1 MWPRVPGM
9 VTRRSVLVGA
19 ASVVALA
26 AGCSPRETPSIT
38 PSPLGEGTPPS
49 PDGLYFPP
57 TDGAW
62 ETVEPAAAG
71 WQPDRL
77 AAPADVAGQA
87 KSTSVV
93 VVHGGALIGA
103 AQR

>member
-19 ASVVALA
+19 ASAVALA
-26 AGCSPRETPSIT
+26 AGCSPRETQSIT
-38 PSPLGEGTPPS
+38 PSPSAEGTPPS

-71 WQPDRL
+71 WQTDRL
-77 AAPADVAGQA
+77 APAA
-87 KSTSVV
+87 
-93 VVHGGALIGA
+93 GGAGEAQNTAFGGVAPGGA
-103 AQR
+103 GAPR